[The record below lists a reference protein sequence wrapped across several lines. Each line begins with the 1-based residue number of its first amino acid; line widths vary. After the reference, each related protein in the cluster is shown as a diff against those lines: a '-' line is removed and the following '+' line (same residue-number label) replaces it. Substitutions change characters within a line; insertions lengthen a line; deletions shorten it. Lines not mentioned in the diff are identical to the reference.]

1 MAAWTTVLDFLILR
15 ECKINIK
22 NLNMDVRLIII
33 RKQGTFNQG
42 RIRIFWGH
50 QFSKLPGGKPGKLRV
65 FETSDPVKTY
75 SVESNT

>member
-1 MAAWTTVLDFLILR
+1 
-15 ECKINIK
+15 
-22 NLNMDVRLIII
+22 MDVRLIII